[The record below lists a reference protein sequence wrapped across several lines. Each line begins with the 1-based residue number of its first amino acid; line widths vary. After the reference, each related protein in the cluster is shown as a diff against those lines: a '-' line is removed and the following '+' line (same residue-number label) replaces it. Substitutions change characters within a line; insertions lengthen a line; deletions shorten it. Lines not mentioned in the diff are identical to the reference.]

1 MPHFRLQTI
10 ALTVLIGA
18 AGCAQ
23 QAPALPPAPPA
34 VSNVSVGQ
42 EAGAAVHNNIEI
54 KFANG
59 SDRLAPD
66 AANQLDVAARLF
78 RDVRPVSMFST
89 GYSDASG
96 SEYDNLILS
105 ARRARTVKMAL
116 IARGIPASQILL
128 RAFGQSDPAD
138 KADPNAAANRR
149 VLVTWD
155 LM

>member
-1 MPHFRLQTI
+1 LHSI
-10 ALTVLIGA
+10 ALTILFGV

-23 QAPALPPAPPA
+23 SPALPPPPPPA

-42 EAGAAVHNNIEI
+42 EAVAAVRNNIEV

-66 AANQLDVAARLF
+66 AGNQLDLAARLF

-89 GYSDASG
+89 GYSDATG

-105 ARRARTVKMAL
+105 AKRARTVKMAL
-116 IARGIPASQILL
+116 IARGIPADQIML
-128 RAFGQSDPAD
+128 RAFGQSDPVD
-138 KADPNAAANRR
+138 KANAADAANRR